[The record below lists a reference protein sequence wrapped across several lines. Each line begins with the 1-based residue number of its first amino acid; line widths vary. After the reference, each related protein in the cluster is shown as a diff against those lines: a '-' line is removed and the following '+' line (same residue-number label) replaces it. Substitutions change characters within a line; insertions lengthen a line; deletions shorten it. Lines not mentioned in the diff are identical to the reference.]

1 MKKTYIEPKFEVVK
15 LNISSQILAGS
26 GGVER
31 NSDGSLSVSMFGDS
45 SESISE
51 EETY

>member
-26 GGVER
+26 GGVEEKPNGR
-31 NSDGSLSVSMFGDS
+31 LGVSMFDDS
-45 SESISE
+45 SETIGE
-51 EETY
+51 GDTY